1 VATPVVLFVDDDA
14 DVLAGLSLQLAA
26 QPRSRHYRVL
36 TAESGQQALDL
47 LSRETV
53 DIVVSDERMPGMAGS
68 DLLTRVLEIAP
79 DIVRIVLTGQAT
91 LDDAARAING
101 AEVFRY
107 LQKPCSSSELLAVLE
122 AGVARREAK
131 RSPLTGFGLAE
142 LRLLS
147 EREKEVLTLV
157 TSGLRTGQVAQRL
170 FVSPHTIR
178 NHLKALF
185 RKLGVNSQAALVAR
199 GQSSRRSA

>member
-1 VATPVVLFVDDDA
+1 
-14 DVLAGLSLQLAA
+14 VLAGLSLQLAA
-26 QPRSRHYRVL
+26 HSAGRRYRVL
-36 TAESGQQALDL
+36 TAGSGQQALAL
-47 LSRETV
+47 LSRESV
-53 DIVVSDERMPGMAGS
+53 DIVVSDERMPGMTGC
-68 DLLTRVLEIAP
+68 DLLMQVLAIDP

-107 LQKPCSSSELLAVLE
+107 LQKPCPAHELLTVLE
-122 AGVARREAK
+122 AAVARREA
-131 RSPLTGFGLAE
+131 SGSSLDGFESSE

-147 EREKEVLTLV
+147 EREKEVLVLV
-157 TSGLRTGQVAQRL
+157 TSGLRTGQVAQSL
-170 FVSPHTIR
+170 FVSPHTVR

-199 GQSSRRSA
+199 GQTTRNGAKKARTRASE